1 MTNLRLILAVALVA
15 LFAAL
20 AVSAEIPYDVPDQI
34 KALPEA
40 QYIEVIKLHNEAQ
53 YRVAEQRVQPGRQFT
68 VGQSTTTTET
78 FGGVLYQ
85 GIGCGGYGFQ
95 NVGTYFQTP
104 TISNSSTTTFEQ
116 TYEIGRYGGG
126 PVWIVNPYVRP

>member
-1 MTNLRLILAVALVA
+1 MKNLRLIILVALVA
-15 LFAAL
+15 LFASV
-20 AVSAEIPYDVPDQI
+20 AVGAEIPYEVPDQI

-40 QYIEVIKLHNEAQ
+40 QYIEVIKLHNESQ
-53 YRVAEQRVQPGRQFT
+53 YRMAEKLVVPGREFT
-68 VGQSTTTTET
+68 VGQSTTTSET
-78 FGGVLYQ
+78 LGGFLYP

-104 TISNSSTTTFEQ
+104 TISNSTTTTFQQ